1 MAKKKEWTEAEL
13 MDKFG
18 LERYDSEYP
27 LLVDWL
33 RVETPVFPEYESR
46 FFEHLLMLIKQKGD
60 FWNEETLKMQFIS
73 PLLAI
78 FVQFYDKQ
86 KRYEGFFDETL
97 SATVEGIYLQT
108 ETDFMLAKGIGDI
121 AKTPY
126 FHFQEYKRSRKSPP
140 EPMAQLIEAF
150 LIAQE
155 KNKNGKPLYGL
166 TIVGSNWRFVL
177 MEGRKYAISRT
188 FDATQK
194 DDLMRIIAVL
204 RHFKVILETTLLD

>member
-1 MAKKKEWTEAEL
+1 MAKKKQWTEAEL
-13 MDKFG
+13 IDTFQLNRDDRNM
-18 LERYDSEYP
+18 P
-27 LLVDWL
+27 LLRAWL
-33 RVETPVFPEYESR
+33 DTPPPQLSATENAS
-46 FFEHLLMLIKQKGD
+46 FEELLDLIGKKGD
-60 FWNEETLKMQFIS
+60 FWNEENLKMQFIA
-73 PLLAI
+73 PL
-78 FVQFYDKQ
+78 FYTFIKFNDPQ
-86 KRYEGFFDETL
+86 SRYEGFYDYTL

-108 ETDFMLAKGIGDI
+108 ETDFMLAKGVGDI

-140 EPMAQLIEAF
+140 EPMAQ
-150 LIAQE
+150 
-155 KNKNGKPLYGL
+155 L

-194 DDLMRIIAVL
+194 EDLMRIIAVL